1 MVLEGLK
8 TPSHFCVYVTNSD
21 CYIYIYIYSGNEE
34 VDHVKIVYFMLVEM

>member
-21 CYIYIYIYSGNEE
+21 CYIYSGNEE